1 MYPPWVRSDPVPRA
15 SHTMIYIGIDNGVT
29 NNGIGV
35 VNSVGI
41 AKLYPLPIKREL
53 SYTKEAK
60 HISRIDFNLL
70 CMTFGEIV
78 ADFHEPD
85 VKVGL
90 ERPMVNSAR
99 FNASMSAVRALEA
112 TLIALE
118 RAQLAYEYIDS
129 KEWQKHLLPAG
140 IKGSDEL
147 KKASLDIGKRLFPQ
161 LNIKKDA
168 DGLLI
173 AEFLRRKNQ
182 NLLKNGKN
190 AAA

>member
-1 MYPPWVRSDPVPRA
+1 ML
-15 SHTMIYIGIDNGVT
+15 YIGFDNGVT

-35 VNSVGI
+35 INSEGE
-41 AKLYPLPIKREL
+41 ARLYPLPVKKEL

-60 HISRIDFNLL
+60 HISRIDYTLL
-70 CMTFGEIV
+70 FVLFGEII
-78 ADFHEPD
+78 AEFHELG

-90 ERPMVNSAR
+90 ERPMVNSTR

-118 RAQLAYEYIDS
+118 AAQWPYEYIDS

-182 NLLKNGKN
+182 NQLTKGKN
-190 AAA
+190 AAT